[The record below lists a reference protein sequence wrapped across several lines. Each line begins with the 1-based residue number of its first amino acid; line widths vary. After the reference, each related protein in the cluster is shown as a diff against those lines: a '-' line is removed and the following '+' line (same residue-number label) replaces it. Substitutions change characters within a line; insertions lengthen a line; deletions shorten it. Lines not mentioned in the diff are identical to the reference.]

1 MRTTRWSR
9 GRSWRRSIPYHTRIR
24 STSPGLSSSRRRP
37 NWPASEPTSTGSVK
51 KCRFRSRSPD
61 ARSPLPEPTRPRQR
75 KSLKLTR
82 DEVEKGID
90 EARAGLKAAQASLK
104 LAEIEYARFTRLEQ
118 QGAST
123 LQRQQQMTQSRD
135 SALAQVDLNQARLAK
150 AVASLTQI
158 DVARRTLESAQ
169 KSALK
174 ASTGINLAEVGYD
187 QIRELELLVKVK
199 ERGVEQAQARIGS
212 RRE

>member
-1 MRTTRWSR
+1 M
-9 GRSWRRSIPYHTRIR
+9 
-24 STSPGLSSSRRRP
+24 
-37 NWPASEPTSTGSVK
+37 
-51 KCRFRSRSPD
+51 
-61 ARSPLPEPTRPRQR
+61 
-75 KSLKLTR
+75 LKLTR

-90 EARAGLKAAQASLK
+90 EARAWLKAAQASLK

-118 QGAST
+118 QGASM

-174 ASTGINLAEVGYD
+174 AVNRYQPRRGRPRPDPRAGAAG
-187 QIRELELLVKVK
+187 QGQGA
-199 ERGVEQAQARIGS
+199 GVEQRDVRWKPPRMTS
-212 RRE
+212 STRKSERRFPESW